1 MKLRSGMLC
10 STSSVTEAWPIQP
23 TRIERAAGRLLRG
36 PDDPDPDLPAADPPV
51 AYPPVEPPADP
62 PTAVDPPADPPKPAD
77 PEPEPAAVEPLTVEA
92 LAAPEGFEIEPA
104 MAEDF
109 LKIVNDG
116 EMDPKDKAN
125 ALIAL
130 HAKTITAASE
140 ASSVAFDEM
149 QTKWRDEV
157 KADPDI
163 GGAKLQPTIANVGKL
178 LDEFGNAELK
188 EVFDFTGAGNNIHVI
203 KFLNVIA
210 DKLTEGKFFTGGSP
224 SKSDDPD
231 AAARRMYPS
240 ATK

>member
-1 MKLRSGMLC
+1 M
-10 STSSVTEAWPIQP
+10 
-23 TRIERAAGRLLRG
+23 ERAAGRLLRG
-36 PDDPDPDLPAADPPV
+36 PEDEQSDNKSLVTDDQKTADQKTDDQKTDDQK
-51 AYPPVEPPADP
+51 VEDKKVDEQKTEEQK
-62 PTAVDPPADPPKPAD
+62 TAEQKT
-77 PEPEPAAVEPLTVEA
+77 EETKVEVVPLTVEA

-210 DKLTEGKFFTGGSP
+210 DKLTEGKFFTGGLP